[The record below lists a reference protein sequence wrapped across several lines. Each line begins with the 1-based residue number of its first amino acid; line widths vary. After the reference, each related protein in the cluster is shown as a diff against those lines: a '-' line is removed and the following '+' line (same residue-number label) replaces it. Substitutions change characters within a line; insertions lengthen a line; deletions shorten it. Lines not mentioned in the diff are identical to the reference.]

1 MYLIYLQCIILIK
14 SPKYIWAV
22 KRSHLTIISHNNTTT
37 IFLYYL
43 CSYLSIGIYYC
54 TIINIT
60 TIFYIGGGSV
70 VRRMQCIIQEVE
82 GE

>member
-1 MYLIYLQCIILIK
+1 M
-14 SPKYIWAV
+14 
-22 KRSHLTIISHNNTTT
+22 TIISHNNTTT

-43 CSYLSIGIYYC
+43 CSYLSIGIYYLVLLL
-54 TIINIT
+54 TLQLSFI
-60 TIFYIGGGSV
+60 IGGGSV